1 MKKYQ
6 LLEHQADLKIK
17 IFGKTKEQLFANA
30 LFAMTENIRPKIKR
44 PIEITEQEIKIEASN
59 LLILLVDFLNE
70 ALYLTQI
77 NNKAYFNIKS
87 INLSKSSSLKK
98 VRIKTKLIGKDVL
111 SFEQDIKAATY
122 HNLKF
127 YQTQHNNWEA
137 IVLFDI

>member
-44 PIEITEQEIKIEASN
+44 PIKITEQEIKIEASN

>member
-70 ALYLTQI
+70 VLYLTQV

>member
-30 LFAMTENIRPKIKR
+30 LFAMTENMKPKIKR

-70 ALYLTQI
+70 VLYLTQV

>member
-1 MKKYQ
+1 MKKYE

-30 LFAMTENIRPKIKR
+30 LFAMTENMKPKIKR

-70 ALYLTQI
+70 VLYLTQI